1 MARNLLEAVMKRY
14 VILAVLVVT
23 FAVSGCAHLSGR
35 CQLEPPV
42 LAHNVYF
49 TLNDHSEAARAKL
62 IADCYKYLS
71 GEPGIVA
78 FAAGEIV
85 ESHTRDVNVRDW
97 DVSLHIVFKDK
108 KYHDLYQNAPDHQ
121 KFIAENSE
129 TWKTVRVF
137 DTFIR

>member
-1 MARNLLEAVMKRY
+1 MRHRLTFVAV
-14 VILAVLVVT
+14 VLATGLC
-23 FAVSGCAHLSGR
+23 GCAGPLGQPNAKGPS
-35 CQLEPPV
+35 

-49 TLNDHSEAARAKL
+49 ALNEDTPAARDKL
-62 IADCYKYLS
+62 VADCYTYLS
-71 GEPGIVA
+71 GEPGIFY

-108 KYHDLYQNAPDHQ
+108 ASHDAYQKAAKHFQ
-121 KFIAENSE
+121 FIDANEE

-137 DTFIR
+137 DSFIE